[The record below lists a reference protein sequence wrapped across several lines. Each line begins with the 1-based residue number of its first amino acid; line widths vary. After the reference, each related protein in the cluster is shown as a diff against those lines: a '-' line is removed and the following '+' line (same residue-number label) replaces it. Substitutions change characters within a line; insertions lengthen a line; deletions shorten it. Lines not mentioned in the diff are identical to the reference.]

1 MAHTQWWLAGLTCI
15 GLHACSMTMSV
26 HIEDAGPLTLCAH
39 MHGMAVGWAHLYWSA
54 PSRVKVATSI
64 RPSRERRSPEAET
77 GLVAVRGANGSER
90 VECEFISVGEGIAEK
105 RARMSS
111 AGAPFFF

>member
-1 MAHTQWWLAGLTCI
+1 MLTQAWYGGRL
-15 GLHACSMTMSV
+15 
-26 HIEDAGPLTLCAH
+26 GP
-39 MHGMAVGWAHLYWSA
+39 HLYWSA